1 MINYK
6 KIGDRIRQ
14 YRSIRGITQEELAYM
29 IGSSS
34 AYICNVELGK
44 KKPSLQML
52 SEIADAMN
60 LTVNDFLYDR
70 KPADTD
76 SITDI
81 LALFNQE
88 KQQRIIRHLTEF
100 IQTIIT

>member
-1 MINYK
+1 MDKYIT
-6 KIGDRIRQ
+6 GAVIRKL
-14 YRSIRGITQEELAYM
+14 REDNKMTQEELAYM

-70 KPADTD
+70 KPSDTD

>member
-70 KPADTD
+70 RPADTD

>member
-52 SEIADAMN
+52 SEIADVMN

>member
-70 KPADTD
+70 KLADTD

>member
-70 KPADTD
+70 KPSDTD

>member
-70 KPADTD
+70 KPADVD

-88 KQQRIIRHLTEF
+88 KQQHIIRNLTEF

>member
-70 KPADTD
+70 MPVDTD
-76 SITDI
+76 SITEI
-81 LALFNQE
+81 LSLFNQE
-88 KQQRIIRHLTEF
+88 KQKRIILHLTEF

>member
-14 YRSIRGITQEELAYM
+14 YRSVRGITQEELAYM

>member
-70 KPADTD
+70 KPAETD
-76 SITDI
+76 SITEI

>member
-70 KPADTD
+70 KPTVTD

>member
-70 KPADTD
+70 KPADVD

-88 KQQRIIRHLTEF
+88 KQQRIIRNLTEF

>member
-6 KIGDRIRQ
+6 KIGNRIRQ
-14 YRSIRGITQEELAYM
+14 YRSNRGITQEELAYM

-70 KPADTD
+70 KPADVD

-81 LALFNQE
+81 LTLFNQE